1 MKKFFLSIVAAL
13 LAVPAL
19 AQLSSGGFSV
29 SQSNLYYGVRLG
41 MNIATVT
48 GDFVDVNR
56 KAGLTLGGV
65 IGLKLSDST
74 PIFLESGLYF
84 AQRGGKKDDV
94 TVTASYLEIPILL
107 KYGIEMNDNISL
119 LPFIGPYFSLGVGG
133 SYKYVDLLGDIQ
145 KEGVYKNLLRRPDMG
160 IKVGLGFEYNM
171 IYLEGGYQFG
181 IANVAKDN
189 PQDLTAHTGN
199 VFLNLGVN
207 F

>member
-1 MKKFFLSIVAAL
+1 MKKFLLSIVAAL
-13 LAVPAL
+13 LAVPSF
-19 AQLSSGGFSV
+19 AQLGSGGFSV
-29 SQSNLYYGVRLG
+29 SQSNVYYGVRLG

-56 KAGLTLGGV
+56 KVGLTLGGV

-74 PIFLESGLYF
+74 PIFLESGLYY

-94 TVTASYLEIPILL
+94 TVSANYLEIPILL
-107 KYGIEMNDNISL
+107 KYGIEMTESISL
-119 LPFIGPYFSLGVGG
+119 LPFIGPYFSLGIAGQ
-133 SYKYVDLLGDIQ
+133 YKYLDDMGVNY
-145 KEGVYKNLLRRPDMG
+145 KEGAYKNTLRRPDMG
-160 IKVGLGFEYNM
+160 IKVGCGFEYNM